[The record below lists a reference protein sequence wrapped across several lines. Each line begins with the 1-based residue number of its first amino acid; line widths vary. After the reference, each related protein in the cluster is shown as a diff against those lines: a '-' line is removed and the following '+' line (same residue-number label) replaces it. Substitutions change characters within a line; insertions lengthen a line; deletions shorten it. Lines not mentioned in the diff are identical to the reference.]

1 MMKKLKASE
10 IRQKY
15 LDFFVEKG
23 HMVEPSAPLVPIDD
37 DTLLWINSGVA
48 TLKKYFDGRETPKKP
63 RIVNSQKAIRTND
76 IENVGF
82 TARHH
87 TFFEMLGNFSIGDY
101 FKQEAIEFAWEFLTS
116 DKWMGMEP
124 DKLYVTIHPED
135 MEAYNI
141 WHKDI
146 GLEESRII
154 RIEGN
159 FWDIGEGPSGPNTE
173 IFYDRGE
180 AYGQDDPAE
189 EMYPGGEN
197 ERYLEVWNLV
207 FSEFNHNK
215 DHSYTPL
222 PNKNIDTGMGLERM
236 ASVSQNVRTNYE
248 TDLFMPIMNEIEKVS
263 GKQYLVNNEQ
273 DVAFKVI
280 ADHIRTIAFAI
291 SDGAL
296 PANEGRGYVLRR
308 LLRRAVRFSQ
318 TLGINEP
325 FMYKLVDIVADI
337 MEPYYPNVKEKADFI
352 KRVIK
357 SEEERFHETLEDGL
371 AILNELIKK
380 AKVTTNEIN
389 GKDAFK
395 LYDTYGFPIELTEE
409 IAVQAGLKVDMT
421 TFESEMQQQR
431 DRARQARQ
439 NSQSMQVQSE
449 VLKNI
454 TSASTFVGYDNATAQ
469 TTLTHLIYNGE
480 EVSQV
485 EAGETVYFMLTETP
499 FYAVSGGQ
507 VADTGI
513 VYNDNFE
520 IAVSEVT
527 KAPNGQ
533 NLHKGVVQFGQV
545 NVGATVSAE
554 VNQNDRRDIQKNH
567 SATHLLHA
575 ALKSVLGDHV
585 NQAGSLVEADRLR
598 FDFSH
603 FGPMTNDEIDQ
614 VERLVNE
621 EIWKGIDVN
630 IQEMDIASA
639 KEMGAM
645 ALFGE
650 KYGDVVRVVNMA
662 PFSIELCGG
671 IHVRNT
677 SEIGLFKIVSESG
690 TGAGVRRIEALTGKA
705 AFLYLEDI
713 QEKFNTMKSQ
723 LKVKSDD
730 QVVDKLTQLQDE
742 EKALLKQLE
751 QRDKEITS
759 LKMGNIEDQVEEING
774 YKVLVTEVDV
784 PNAKAIRSTMD
795 DFKSKLQDTIIILAS
810 NVDDKVSMVATVPKS
825 LTNNVKAGD
834 LIKQMAPIVGGKG
847 GGRPDMAQGGGT
859 QPENISKSLSF
870 IKDYIKNL

>member
-101 FKQEAIEFAWEFLTS
+101 FKQEAIEFVWEFLTS

-380 AKVTTNEIN
+380 AKETTNEIN

-454 TSASTFVGYDNATAQ
+454 TSASTFVGYDTTTAQ

>member
-1 MMKKLKASE
+1 MKNLKASE
-10 IRQKY
+10 IRQNFIDY
-15 LDFFVEKG
+15 FVEKG

-37 DTLLWINSGVA
+37 DSLLWINSGVA
-48 TLKKYFDGRETPKKP
+48 TLKKYFDGRETPRKP

-116 DKWMGMEP
+116 EKWMAMEP
-124 DKLYVTIHPED
+124 KLLYVTIHPED
-135 MEAYNI
+135 KEAYRI
-141 WHKDI
+141 WNEDI

-180 AYGQDDPAE
+180 DFGQDDPAE

-197 ERYLEVWNLV
+197 ERFLEVWNLV

-215 DHSYTPL
+215 DHTYTPL

-236 ASVSQNVRTNYE
+236 ASLAQNVRTNYE
-248 TDLFMPIMNEIEKVS
+248 TDLFMPIIHEVEKVS
-263 GKQYLVNNEQ
+263 GKTYLENDNY

-291 SDGAL
+291 ADGAL

-318 TLGINEP
+318 SLDINEP
-325 FMYKLVDIVADI
+325 FMYRLVDIVADI

-357 SEEERFHETLEDGL
+357 SEEERFHETLEEGL
-371 AILNELIKK
+371 AILNNLVAQ
-380 AKVTTNEIN
+380 AKTSTHEIS

-395 LYDTYGFPIELTEE
+395 LYDTYGFPVELTEE
-409 IAVQAGLKVDMT
+409 IATQENLSIDMQ
-421 TFESEMQQQR
+421 TFEEEMQQQR

-449 VLKNI
+449 VLKKI
-454 TSASTFVGYDNATAQ
+454 TTDSTFVGYDVMDKASVITDIIQ
-469 TTLTHLIYNGE
+469 NGE
-480 EVSQV
+480 LVESA
-485 EAGETVYFMLTETP
+485 EAGETIYFILRETP

-507 VADTGI
+507 VADQGTI
-513 VYNDNFE
+513 SNENFE
-520 IAVSEVT
+520 IAVTEVT

-533 NLHKGVVQFGQV
+533 NLHKGEIQFGTV
-545 NVGATVSAE
+545 KKNAEVSAS
-554 VNQNDRRDIQKNH
+554 VNHKERRSIKKNH

-575 ALKSVLGDHV
+575 ALKEVLGDHV

-603 FGPMTNDEIDQ
+603 FGPMTQEEIDT
-614 VERLVNE
+614 VERRVNE
-621 EIWKGIDVN
+621 EIWNSIEVD
-630 IQEMDIASA
+630 IQEMPISEA
-639 KEMGAM
+639 KQLGAM

-650 KYGDVVRVVNMA
+650 KYGEIVRIVNMA

-671 IHVRNT
+671 IHVNNT
-677 SEIGLFKIVSESG
+677 AEIGLFKIVSESG
-690 TGAGVRRIEALTGKA
+690 TGAGVRRIEALTGKS
-705 AFLYLEDI
+705 AFLYLETI
-713 QEKFNTMKSQ
+713 QSQFNAVKSQ
-723 LKVKSDD
+723 VKVKSDD
-730 QVVDKLTQLQDE
+730 QVLEKIVHMQDE
-742 EKALLKQLE
+742 EKELTKQLE
-751 QRDKEITS
+751 QKNKEVTS
-759 LKMGNIEDQVEEING
+759 LKMGDITNQVEEING
-774 YKVLVTEVDV
+774 LKVLATEVDV
-784 PNAKAIRSTMD
+784 PNAKAIRETMD
-795 DFKSKLQDTIIILAS
+795 DFKSKLQDTVIVLIS
-810 NVDDKVSMVATVPKS
+810 NIDGKVSLVATVPKA
-825 LTNNVKAGD
+825 LTDKVKAGD
-834 LIKQMAPIVGGKG
+834 IIKNMAPVVGGKG

-859 QPENISKSLSF
+859 EPKNITESLRF
-870 IKDYIKNL
+870 IKDYIKSL

>member
-1 MMKKLKASE
+1 MKNLKASE
-10 IRQKY
+10 IRQNFIDY
-15 LDFFVEKG
+15 FVEQG

-37 DTLLWINSGVA
+37 DSLLWINSGVA

-101 FKQEAIEFAWEFLTS
+101 FKKEAIEFAWAFLTNE
-116 DKWMGMEP
+116 KWMAMDP
-124 DKLYVTIHPED
+124 KRLYVTIHPED
-135 MEAYNI
+135 KEAYKI
-141 WHKDI
+141 WNEDI

-173 IFYDRGE
+173 IFYDRGDQF
-180 AYGQDDPAE
+180 GQDDPAE

-197 ERYLEVWNLV
+197 ERFLEVWNLV

-215 DHSYTPL
+215 DHTYTPL

-236 ASVSQNVRTNYE
+236 ASIAQNVRTNYE
-248 TDLFMPIMNEIEKVS
+248 TDLFMPIINEVEKVS
-263 GKQYLVNNEQ
+263 GKKYLEKDTY

-280 ADHIRTIAFAI
+280 SDHIRTISFAI
-291 SDGAL
+291 ADGAL

-318 TLGINEP
+318 SLDINEP

-357 SEEERFHETLEDGL
+357 SEEERFHETLEEGL
-371 AILNELIKK
+371 AILNNLIAK
-380 AKVTTNEIN
+380 AKSTTNEIS

-395 LYDTYGFPIELTEE
+395 LYDTYGFPVELTEE
-409 IAVQAGLKVDMT
+409 IATQENLSVDMN
-421 TFESEMQQQR
+421 TFEDEMQKQR

-439 NSQSMQVQSE
+439 NSQSMQVQSD
-449 VLKNI
+449 VLKKV
-454 TSASTFVGYDNATAQ
+454 TTESQFVGYDVMDQKTFI
-469 TTLTHLIYNGE
+469 TDIIYNGDFVNE
-480 EVSQV
+480 A
-485 EAGETVYFMLTETP
+485 EAGEIIYFILKETP

-507 VADTGI
+507 VADEGTI
-513 VYNDNFE
+513 SNEQFE
-520 IAVSEVT
+520 IKVTEVT

-533 NLHKGVVQFGQV
+533 NLHKGEIQFGTVKKNDEVLASV
-545 NVGATVSAE
+545 NHVE
-554 VNQNDRRDIQKNH
+554 RRDIKKNH

-575 ALKSVLGDHV
+575 ALKEVLGDHV
-585 NQAGSLVEADRLR
+585 NQAGSLVEGERLR
-598 FDFSH
+598 FDFTH
-603 FGPMTNDEIDQ
+603 FGPLTQDEIDH
-614 VERLVNE
+614 VERRVNE
-621 EIWKGIDVN
+621 EIWNSIDVN
-630 IQEMDIASA
+630 IQEMPIAEA
-639 KEMGAM
+639 KKLGAM

-671 IHVRNT
+671 IHVNNT

-690 TGAGVRRIEALTGKA
+690 TGAGVRRIEAFTGKS
-705 AFLYLEDI
+705 AFLYLETI
-713 QEKFNTMKSQ
+713 QEQFNAVKAQ
-723 LKVKSDD
+723 VKVKSDD
-730 QVVDKLTQLQDE
+730 QVLEKVIQMQADE
-742 EKALLKQLE
+742 KELSKQLE
-751 QRDKEITS
+751 QRNKEITT
-759 LKMGNIEDQVEEING
+759 LKMGDITNQVEEING
-774 YKVLVTEVDV
+774 FNVLATEVEV
-784 PNAKAIRSTMD
+784 ANAKAIRETMD
-795 DFKSKLQDTIIILAS
+795 DFKSKLQDAIIILIS
-810 NVDDKVSMVATVPKS
+810 NIDGKVSLVATVPKE
-825 LTNNVKAGD
+825 LTDSVKAGD
-834 LIKQMAPIVGGKG
+834 IIKNMAPIVGGKG

-859 QPENISKSLSF
+859 QPENITESLRF
-870 IKDYIKNL
+870 IKDYIKSL

>member
-1 MMKKLKASE
+1 MKNLKASE

-15 LDFFVEKG
+15 IDFFVEKG

-37 DTLLWINSGVA
+37 DSLLWINSGVA
-48 TLKKYFDGRETPKKP
+48 TLKKYFDGRETPRKP

-101 FKQEAIEFAWEFLTS
+101 FKKEAIHFAWEFLTGE
-116 DKWMGMEP
+116 KWMGMEP
-124 DKLYVTIHPED
+124 EKLYVTIHPED
-135 MEAYNI
+135 TEAYRI
-141 WHKDI
+141 WNEEI

-173 IFYDRGE
+173 IFYDRGDD
-180 AYGQDDPAE
+180 YGQDDPAE

-215 DHSYTPL
+215 DNTYTPL

-248 TDLFMPIMNEIEKVS
+248 TDLFMPIINEVENVA
-263 GKQYLVNNEQ
+263 GKTYLENSEH
-273 DVAFKVI
+273 DIAFKVI

-291 SDGAL
+291 ADGAL

-318 TLGINEP
+318 TLDINEP

-357 SEEERFHETLEDGL
+357 SEEERFHETLQEGL
-371 AILNELIKK
+371 AILNHLLAK
-380 AKVTTNEIN
+380 AKDSTNEIN
-389 GKDAFK
+389 GSDAFK

-409 IAVQAGLKVDMT
+409 LASQEGISVDMA
-421 TFESEMQQQR
+421 TFEVEMEQQR
-431 DRARQARQ
+431 TRAREARQ
-439 NSQSMQVQSE
+439 SSQSMQIQSE

-454 TSASTFVGYDNATAQ
+454 TTNSKFVGYETTDYQ
-469 TTLTHLIYNGE
+469 TTVTDLIYNGE
-480 EVSQV
+480 SV
-485 EAGETVYFMLTETP
+485 ESAEPGETVYFILEETP

-507 VADTGI
+507 VADKGTVG
-513 VYNDNFE
+513 NENFE
-520 IAVSEVT
+520 IEVTEVT

-533 NLHKGVVQFGQV
+533 NLHQGVVQFGQV
-545 NVGATVSAE
+545 TINSNVDAS
-554 VNQNDRRDIQKNH
+554 VNRDERKDIQKNH

-575 ALKSVLGDHV
+575 ALKEVLGEHV
-585 NQAGSLVEADRLR
+585 NQAGSLVESERLR

-603 FGPMTNDEIDQ
+603 FGPMSQEEIDC
-614 VERLVNE
+614 VERRVNE
-621 EIWKGIDVN
+621 EIWRGISVN
-630 IQEMDIASA
+630 IQEMPIDEA
-639 KEMGAM
+639 KQMGAM

-650 KYGDVVRVVNMA
+650 KYGDIVRVVNMA

-671 IHVRNT
+671 IHVSNT
-677 SEIGLFKIVSESG
+677 AEIGLFKIISESG
-690 TGAGVRRIEALTGKA
+690 TGAGVRRIEALTGKS

-713 QEKFNTMKSQ
+713 QTKFNAVKDQ
-723 LKVKSDD
+723 VKVKSDN
-730 QVVDKLTQLQDE
+730 QVFDKIVQLQEE
-742 EKALLKQLE
+742 EKQLHKQLE
-751 QRDKEITS
+751 QRNKEITA
-759 LKMGNIEDQVEEING
+759 LKMGNIEEQIEDING
-774 YKVLVTEVDV
+774 FKVLATEVEV
-784 PNAKAIRSTMD
+784 SNAKEIRQTMD
-795 DFKSKLQDTIIILAS
+795 DFKSKQQDAIIILAS
-810 NVDDKVSMVATVPKS
+810 SLGDKVSLIATVPKEQTDS
-825 LTNNVKAGD
+825 IKAGD
-834 LIKQMAPIVGGKG
+834 IIKNMAPIVGGKG

-859 QPENISKSLSF
+859 QPENISEALRF
-870 IKDYIKNL
+870 IKDYIKKL

>member
-1 MMKKLKASE
+1 MKNLKASE
-10 IRQKY
+10 IRQNFIDY
-15 LDFFVEKG
+15 FIEKG

-37 DTLLWINSGVA
+37 DSLLWINSGVA
-48 TLKKYFDGRETPKKP
+48 TLKKYFDGRETPRKP

-116 DKWMGMEP
+116 EKWMAMDP
-124 DKLYVTIHPED
+124 KLLYVTIHPED
-135 MEAYNI
+135 KEAYRI
-141 WHKDI
+141 WNEDI

-180 AYGQDDPAE
+180 DFGQDDPAE

-197 ERYLEVWNLV
+197 ERFLEVWNLV

-215 DHSYTPL
+215 DHTYTPL

-236 ASVSQNVRTNYE
+236 ASLAQNVRTNYE
-248 TDLFMPIMNEIEKVS
+248 TDLFMPIIHEVEKVS
-263 GKQYLVNNEQ
+263 GKTYLENDNY

-291 SDGAL
+291 ADGAL

-318 TLGINEP
+318 SLDINEP
-325 FMYKLVDIVADI
+325 FMYRLVDIVADI

-357 SEEERFHETLEDGL
+357 SEEERFHETLEEGL
-371 AILNELIKK
+371 AILNNLVAQ
-380 AKVTTNEIN
+380 AKTSTHEIS

-395 LYDTYGFPIELTEE
+395 LYDTYGFPVELTEE
-409 IAVQAGLKVDMT
+409 IATQENLSIDMQ
-421 TFESEMQQQR
+421 TFEEEMQQQR

-449 VLKNI
+449 VLKKI
-454 TSASTFVGYDNATAQ
+454 TTDSTFVGYDVMDKASVITDIIQ
-469 TTLTHLIYNGE
+469 NGE
-480 EVSQV
+480 LVESA
-485 EAGETVYFMLTETP
+485 EAGETIYFILRETP

-507 VADTGI
+507 VADQGTI
-513 VYNDNFE
+513 SNENFE
-520 IAVSEVT
+520 IAVTEVT

-533 NLHKGVVQFGQV
+533 NLHKGEIQFGTV
-545 NVGATVSAE
+545 KKNAEVSAS
-554 VNQNDRRDIQKNH
+554 VNHKERRSIKKNH

-575 ALKSVLGDHV
+575 ALKEVLGDHV

-603 FGPMTNDEIDQ
+603 FGPMTQEEIDT
-614 VERLVNE
+614 VERRVNE
-621 EIWKGIDVN
+621 EIWNSIEVD
-630 IQEMDIASA
+630 IQEMPISEA
-639 KEMGAM
+639 KQLGAM

-650 KYGDVVRVVNMA
+650 KYGEIVRVVNMA

-671 IHVRNT
+671 IHVNNT

-690 TGAGVRRIEALTGKA
+690 TGAGVRRIEALTGKS
-705 AFLYLEDI
+705 AFLYLETI
-713 QEKFNTMKSQ
+713 QSQFNAVKSQ
-723 LKVKSDD
+723 VKVKSDD
-730 QVVDKLTQLQDE
+730 QVLEKIVHMQDKEKELT
-742 EKALLKQLE
+742 KQLE
-751 QRDKEITS
+751 QKNKEVTS
-759 LKMGNIEDQVEEING
+759 LKMGDITNQVEEING
-774 YKVLVTEVDV
+774 LKVLATEVEV
-784 PNAKAIRSTMD
+784 PNAKAIRETMD
-795 DFKSKLQDTIIILAS
+795 DFKSKLQDTVIVLIS
-810 NVDDKVSMVATVPKS
+810 NIDGKVSLVATVPKA
-825 LTNNVKAGD
+825 LTYKVKAGD
-834 LIKQMAPIVGGKG
+834 IIKNMAPVVGGKG

-859 QPENISKSLSF
+859 EPENITESLRF
-870 IKDYIKNL
+870 IKDYIKSL